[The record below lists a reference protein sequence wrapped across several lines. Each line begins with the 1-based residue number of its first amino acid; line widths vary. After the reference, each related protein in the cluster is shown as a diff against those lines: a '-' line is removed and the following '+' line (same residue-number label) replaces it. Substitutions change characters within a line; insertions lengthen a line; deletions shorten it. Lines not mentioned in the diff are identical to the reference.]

1 MMTED
6 LIYTGKTWRGL
17 NKLEGRQLNT
27 EEEEGERYNGKNH
40 SGS

>member
-17 NKLEGRQLNT
+17 NKLETPPQ
-27 EEEEGERYNGKNH
+27 EENNITTREVFVIRIG
-40 SGS
+40 